1 MRGFVFLGVP
11 LQHIEHRAAHGG
23 EAASARFEEL
33 THRGTRI
40 AGGRIW
46 EDPNPDLQDL
56 AERIEVY
63 KDMAATDPVLAG
75 QIAMIEESAR
85 PARFTVAPR
94 NPTQAA
100 GRIADFV
107 AWALDLSSPGRMT
120 RPLTQ
125 CATELLLYAPF
136 GFAYSEPIWGVE
148 TVKAGRWKG
157 AARIVLRDLKFCD
170 QSAHDQ
176 WVLSDDHRE
185 LAGITQHPPYGGY
198 ARPAGNRRVPWSQ
211 VMGQT
216 VTPRSK
222 LVLVTHRGRGHNFEG
237 LGMLRPCVQLW
248 RLKNLVLDSMAVA
261 NEKWAIPTPVVE
273 IDREAA
279 TRLGYTPAQTDAAID
294 AASTALE
301 SYGAGRL
308 KYMRST
314 PAVKFSTFGDGQ
326 IDSRQ
331 AIEVVKLCDRQMT
344 MAFAGQFAT
353 LGIGDV
359 GSRSVGEIHRTMHAR
374 TVGKLMDHLTDA
386 LNRDVVY
393 PLVAWNFGKE
403 IADDLCPSLRHHDVD
418 EGLIAGALGTLAP
431 LIQAG
436 ALKPTQAFRRLL
448 LRELAGPTAGE
459 ELAEA
464 DAAAPDMPA
473 PAGGGLWQPGPGR
486 PREEG

>member
-1 MRGFVFLGVP
+1 M
-11 LQHIEHRAAHGG
+11 QHVERRAAHGG
-23 EAASARFEEL
+23 VQADARFDEL

-56 AERIEVY
+56 GERIEVY

-94 NPTQAA
+94 SPTQAA
-100 GRIADFV
+100 GRIAEFV

-170 QSAHDQ
+170 QSSHDE
-176 WVLSDDHRE
+176 WVLSADRRE
-185 LAGITQHPPYGGY
+185 LVGVTQHPPYDGFVP
-198 ARPAGNRRVPWSQ
+198 ARRSSRVVQMASRFADRL
-211 VMGQT
+211 V
-216 VTPRSK
+216 PRSK

-237 LGMLRPCVQLW
+237 VGMLRACVQTW
-248 RLKNLVLDSMAVA
+248 RLKNLVMDSMAVA

-279 TRLGYTPAQTDAAID
+279 NRLGYTPAQIDAAVD

-344 MAFAGQFAT
+344 MAFAGQFVT

-359 GSRSVGEIHRTMHAR
+359 GSRSVGEIHRTVHAR

-386 LNRDVVY
+386 LNRQVVR
-393 PLVAWNFGKE
+393 PLVEWNFGRE
-403 IADDLCPSLRHHDVD
+403 VADDLCPSLRHHDVD
-418 EGLIAGALGTLAP
+418 EGLISGALGALAP

-436 ALKPTQAFRRLL
+436 ALKPTAAFRRLL

-459 ELAEA
+459 ELAAA
-464 DAAAPDMPA
+464 DAEAPDTAPMP
-473 PAGGGLWQPGPGR
+473 GGLWQPGPGR
-486 PREEG
+486 PPEEG